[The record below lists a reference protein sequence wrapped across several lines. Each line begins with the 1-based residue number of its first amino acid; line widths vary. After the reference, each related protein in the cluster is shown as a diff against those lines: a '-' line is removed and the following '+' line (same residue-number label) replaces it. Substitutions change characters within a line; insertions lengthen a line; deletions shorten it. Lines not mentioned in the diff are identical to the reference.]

1 MVLNYKSATPRQ
13 LLQIIMD
20 EQCPSYYKF
29 EAANEYKRRD
39 SKNFWKAIKQEKMKR
54 HIGR

>member
-1 MVLNYKSATPRQ
+1 MNWRKATKQQ
-13 LLQIIMD
+13 LLQIILD
-20 EQCPSYYKF
+20 ETCPSIYKF

-39 SKNFWKAIKQEKMKR
+39 KSGFSKTIAQAKIKR